1 MNIKIV
7 IEDKIATA
15 PDNAVIVC
23 GNNDY
28 VITFLFDEDW
38 DGYEAKTARF
48 TYIKN
53 GKSIFIDEP
62 FVGDTCPVPMLSNV
76 SRVDIGVYA
85 GDLRTTTAAVVKCKK
100 SILCKGG
107 TPDEPDED
115 VYRKIMEMIN
125 TKLIDPN
132 TPVDQVFNPESENPQ
147 SGKALGPILANIGNG
162 SYSRISYVTLLSS
175 AWEGEG
181 NLYSQIVTIDG
192 VTKNSQVDLTPSVEQ
207 LAIFYNKDLTL
218 TTENR
223 GGVVTVYAIGQ
234 KPQND
239 YTIQVTLTEV
249 LR

>member
-53 GKSIFIDEP
+53 GKSNYIDEP
-62 FVGDTCPVPMLSNV
+62 FTGDTCPVPMLSNI

-107 TPDEPDED
+107 TPDKPDED
-115 VYRKIMEMIN
+115 VYGKIMELIN
-125 TKLIDPN
+125 KVLIDPN
-132 TPVDQVFNPESENPQ
+132 TPVDQIFNPESENPQ
-147 SGKALGPILANIGNG
+147 SGKALKPVFAEIEKPITTEKISNDAVTVDKVSYNFVYDLLKFGISDDIRIVMPRIPGSKQGIVTANLANKLTEYKELATDKELYSAKAINEMIGGIENG
-162 SYSRISYVTLLSS
+162 SY
-175 AWEGEG
+175 
-181 NLYSQIVTIDG
+181 
-192 VTKNSQVDLTPSVEQ
+192 
-207 LAIFYNKDLTL
+207 
-218 TTENR
+218 
-223 GGVVTVYAIGQ
+223 
-234 KPQND
+234 
-239 YTIQVTLTEV
+239 
-249 LR
+249 